1 MCYRMVWNFAN
12 IITKSIS
19 MEWPRLFFFL
29 DKMFRFFERPKSKK
43 KCVFLYF
50 FLQKIKKLEN
60 FSKYQKTPR
69 SFHRYCF
76 SQLINEIWLKNLQN
90 CDQLIFPR
98 ESNLATIFPSFHSNR
113 IFKMWKCVIFVFRL
127 LKWCFQPKF
136 TSFSG
141 LLMKIEFWTKHCLKH

>member
-1 MCYRMVWNFAN
+1 MCYQMVWNFAN

-19 MEWPRLFFFL
+19 MEWPKLFLIKCL
-29 DKMFRFFERPKSKK
+29 DLFWEAKKWEKMHIF
-43 KCVFLYF
+43 VF

-90 CDQLIFPR
+90 CDQLNFPR

-127 LKWCFQPKF
+127 SKWCFQPKF
-136 TSFSG
+136 TSF
-141 LLMKIEFWTKHCLKH
+141 

>member
-1 MCYRMVWNFAN
+1 MVWNFAN

-19 MEWPRLFFFL
+19 MEWPRLFLIKCLDFFWEAKKWE
-29 DKMFRFFERPKSKK
+29 KMHIF
-43 KCVFLYF
+43 VF

-69 SFHRYCF
+69 SFHRYWF
-76 SQLINEIWLKNLQN
+76 SDYIGKISYHSVAHRFLI
-90 CDQLIFPR
+90 IFPR

-127 LKWCFQPKF
+127 SKLCFQPN
-136 TSFSG
+136 
-141 LLMKIEFWTKHCLKH
+141 LLHFKDY